1 METRQLVGIILFSV
15 GGTLFLD
22 SAEYVMRIAFI
33 TSQNVE
39 WFSLGSWTALISL
52 LLVGLG
58 LYFLLEP
65 RNCSWTQD
73 GQLELA
79 LEHGEESSYSS
90 R

>member
-1 METRQLVGIILFSV
+1 MEPRQLIGILLFAV

-65 RNCSWTQD
+65 AIVPGRRT
-73 GQLELA
+73 A
-79 LEHGEESSYSS
+79 K
-90 R
+90 

>member
-1 METRQLVGIILFSV
+1 MADGAETAHRVVLFAV

-58 LYFLLEP
+58 LYFLFEP
-65 RNCSWTQD
+65 AIVPGRRTAN
-73 GQLELA
+73 
-79 LEHGEESSYSS
+79 
-90 R
+90 